1 MNKDFEEWYK
11 HNYSWVL
18 KEFDCTEIDKEIK
31 QRIGSMK
38 EHDLRVWK
46 AAIESVEV
54 KNVKTL

>member
-11 HNYSWVL
+11 HNYSWFL
-18 KEFDCTEIDKEIK
+18 KEFDCTQIDKEIK
-31 QRIGSMK
+31 QRIESMK

-54 KNVKTL
+54 KSETTE